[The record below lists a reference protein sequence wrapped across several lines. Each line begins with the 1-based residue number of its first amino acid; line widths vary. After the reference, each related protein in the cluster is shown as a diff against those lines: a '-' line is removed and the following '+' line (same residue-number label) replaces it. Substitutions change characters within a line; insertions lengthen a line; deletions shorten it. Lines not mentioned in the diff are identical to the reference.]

1 MKKKEIIRELER
13 RIDVMKHHA
22 KGGEIEYHLTL
33 KEIWCSI
40 EKPDWL
46 WDSINYRKRKYGVL
60 AASTIDSDFLKDKE
74 IARVKTYITPTREE
88 ITAKWVSDKDLEV
101 GDTVR
106 VDKIIDTDPM
116 WFPAMTRLVGQGEVT
131 RIINSG
137 IVCGGHFSPVEALTK
152 VTKKIVPFR
161 FEDYALFLGKDI
173 RLKGELNPCQ
183 ISGINSKQLLI
194 GAYFYSYKEALGD
207 LEFADGS
214 PFGKEEIS

>member
-1 MKKKEIIRELER
+1 MKKKELIKELQR
-13 RIDVMKHHA
+13 RIDVMQHHA
-22 KGGEIEYHLTL
+22 KGGEVEYYLSL
-33 KEIWCSI
+33 RQEWFSI
-40 EKPDWL
+40 KNPDWI
-46 WDSINYRKRKYGVL
+46 WNSINYREKKYSVL
-60 AASTIDSDFLKDKE
+60 SGLTNVTSLLGDVTK
-74 IARVKTYITPTREE
+74 VTPTREE
-88 ITAKWVSDKDLEV
+88 ITARWVKDNDLKV
-101 GDTVR
+101 GDTVQVDR
-106 VDKIIDTDPM
+106 VVDTDPIWM
-116 WFPAMTRLVGQGEVT
+116 SAMNRLVGQILKVT
-131 RIINSG
+131 GINMIG
-137 IVCGGHFSPVEALTK
+137 IELGGWRFPVESLTK

>member
-1 MKKKEIIRELER
+1 MKKKEIIKELER
-13 RIDVMKHHA
+13 RIEVMQHHA
-22 KGGEIEYHLTL
+22 KGGEVEYYFTL
-33 KEIWCSI
+33 KEIWFPI
-40 EKPDWL
+40 KNPGWI
-46 WDSINYRKRKYGVL
+46 WNSINYRKRKYSVL
-60 AASTIDSDFLKDKE
+60 PESRK
-74 IARVKTYITPTREE
+74 VTPTREE
-88 ITAKWVSDKDLEV
+88 ITAKWVSDNELEV

-137 IVCGGHFSPVEALTK
+137 IMCGGHFSPVEALTK

>member
-1 MKKKEIIRELER
+1 MKKKEIIKELER
-13 RIDVMKHHA
+13 RIDVMQHHA
-22 KGGEIEYHLTL
+22 KGGKIDG
-33 KEIWCSI
+33 CSEPKDGWAAI
-40 EKPDWL
+40 DEPSWL
-46 WDSINYRKRKYGVL
+46 WGFVNYRKRYSGVL
-60 AASTIDSDFLKDKE
+60 DGIDTIASDFLP
-74 IARVKTYITPTREE
+74 RVKTTPTREE
-88 ITAKWVSDKDLEV
+88 ITAKWVSDNDLEV

-106 VDKIIDTDPM
+106 VDKSIDTDPI
-116 WFPAMTRLVGQGEVT
+116 WVSAMNRLVGQILKVT
-131 RIINSG
+131 GINMIG
-137 IVCGGHFSPVEALTK
+137 IELGGWRFPVEALTK

>member
-1 MKKKEIIRELER
+1 MKKKEVIKELER
-13 RIDVMKHHA
+13 RIEVMRHHA
-22 KGGEIEYHLTL
+22 KGGEVEYYFTL
-33 KEIWCSI
+33 KEIWFPI
-40 EKPDWL
+40 KTPGWI
-46 WDSINYRKRKYGVL
+46 WNSINYRKRRYGVL
-60 AASTIDSDFLKDKE
+60 DGIDTIASDFLP
-74 IARVKTYITPTREE
+74 RVKTTPTREE
-88 ITAKWVSDKDLEV
+88 ITAKWVSDNDLEV